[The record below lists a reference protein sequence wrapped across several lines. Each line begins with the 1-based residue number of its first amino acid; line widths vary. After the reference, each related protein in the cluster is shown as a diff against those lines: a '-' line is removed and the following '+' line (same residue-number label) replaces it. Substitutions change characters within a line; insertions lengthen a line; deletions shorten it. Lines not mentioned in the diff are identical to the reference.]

1 MSSNFGERNDTD
13 VRTVG
18 ERPVVDGQRHLGSH
32 SGTQVGEDV
41 MPVRNRVQ
49 WGPIIAG
56 VLTAIA
62 TLLILTVLGLAI
74 GASALE
80 PREVGESVGIGAAI
94 WGALS
99 AIIAFFLGG
108 WVAAKTA
115 AVGGAGS
122 GMINGLMVGVT
133 ILALLLWLT
142 GTGVAN
148 VVGAIGSNV
157 GDIANVAQSQGQSAQ
172 QATQQIDPNQ
182 AFETVRDSAWGTLAG
197 LVLPLIAAAVGGLL
211 GHNKRRNLIE
221 GTG

>member
-1 MSSNFGERNDTD
+1 MSSNIGERYETD
-13 VRTVG
+13 ARTVG
-18 ERPVVDGQRHLGSH
+18 DRPIVDGQRHLGSH

-80 PREVGESVGIGAAI
+80 PREVGESLGVGAAI

-108 WVAAKTA
+108 GGGPHTPRAR
-115 AVGGAGS
+115 GAG
-122 GMINGLMVGVT
+122 
-133 ILALLLWLT
+133 
-142 GTGVAN
+142 
-148 VVGAIGSNV
+148 
-157 GDIANVAQSQGQSAQ
+157 
-172 QATQQIDPNQ
+172 
-182 AFETVRDSAWGTLAG
+182 
-197 LVLPLIAAAVGGLL
+197 
-211 GHNKRRNLIE
+211 
-221 GTG
+221 